1 MLLLLLVDTEIL
13 TQDPF
18 KMLKIVFRQ
27 NLMTE
32 VSCGSKVNAADLH
45 FESSFQGFPTCPILQ
60 LCVTCATL
68 GLATTDLLEF
78 FVPPSLYLSSLV
90 VIVNCLA

>member
-45 FESSFQGFPTCPILQ
+45 FESSFQGFPTCLILQ

-68 GLATTDLLEF
+68 GLATTD
-78 FVPPSLYLSSLV
+78 
-90 VIVNCLA
+90 